1 VEDPV
6 KAAAT
11 RERGPSVARR
21 LDGDETE
28 AIIGCVMV
36 RLGCPGLG
44 HEADQGG
51 ETGSAGMRVGRGLVS
66 RAASQRSQAG
76 QTVRSDAQRRIDDL
90 AV

>member
-1 VEDPV
+1 MEPPNHHVSARTDLVEDPV

-36 RLGCPGLG
+36 RLGSALDSEESQPG
-44 HEADQGG
+44 ERPAVPGG
-51 ETGSAGMRVGRGLVS
+51 EWLAGL
-66 RAASQRSQAG
+66 
-76 QTVRSDAQRRIDDL
+76 
-90 AV
+90 